1 MMIQVCWIGC
11 AVVTWSSGISCRH
24 NGGSADQFIW
34 RRTYRDMD
42 GALLHGRGLLSG
54 WSSLNVKRLLSRWS
68 LLHMWLMCILVA
80 RKKNY
85 DTWSDHTSVWITTN
99 YQQIWHLFY
108 QKHLKENFH
117 RFKDCLIMSR
127 WRGSRC
133 HMTLP
138 EFSCSSFF
146 KEKLVLLFLNS
157 QNPHIQKE
165 RQRTWCQRDSVK
177 KCCFFF

>member
-1 MMIQVCWIGC
+1 MVVVLTNLFGDGPTGIWMELCCMGGACWVGGAVWMWRGC
-11 AVVTWSSGISCRH
+11 WV
-24 NGGSADQFIW
+24 GGACCICGW
-34 RRTYRDMD
+34 CAYW
-42 GALLHGRGLLSG
+42 LLE
-54 WSSLNVKRLLSRWS
+54 
-68 LLHMWLMCILVA
+68 
-80 RKKNY
+80 KKND